1 MLRTKKAMANSDT
14 PQSSTQKNYKQKL
27 LSRRKSYNNRSST
40 LKRKAKE
47 LSKQCKSQVCIL
59 SYNGSYD
66 KDVQVWPEDPTVAKD
81 IIKNYTEAVSKKR
94 SRSSNQE
101 LNLADCLTRKKKMKL
116 DGGKDSDEALDKLSG
131 EALKDLSGFVE
142 STLHKLDHIL
152 EGYKSKPIVDQPYDI
167 DNWNP
172 LKLNGNP
179 SNNAI
184 FKGFDASQSSMPTV
198 AIVPC
203 QACDQ
208 YPDFQSGIGTC
219 TEPIIDQPYDINNWN
234 PLELIENSSDN
245 AIFKGFTEGQARQY
259 PDFQSGSD
267 IYIGSSFISTNNS
280 TIDDRSNVNIYDQR
294 DILQPNEY
302 VGRMESSSLM
312 GENYSINKNIV
323 NNAFTP
329 SNFVNCSNNID
340 SAGASGSSTPC
351 TDQSGISS
359 NDSLVGFEDTA
370 APDSSFWEDIL
381 LPWEEQNNMNL
392 LLDQNDQQFN
402 YGGSSILPY

>member
-1 MLRTKKAMANSDT
+1 MANSDT
-14 PQSSTQKNYKQKL
+14 PQSSTQKNSKQKL

-81 IIKNYTEAVSKKR
+81 IIKNYTEAVGKKR

-116 DGGKDSDEALDKLSG
+116 DGGKDSDNALDKLSG

-142 STLHKLDHIL
+142 STLHELDYIL

-184 FKGFDASQSSMPTV
+184 FKGFDESQSSMPTA
-198 AIVPC
+198 AIVPS

-208 YPDFQSGIGTC
+208 YPDFQNGIGSC
-219 TEPIIDQPYDINNWN
+219 TEPIIDQSYDVNNWN
-234 PLELIENSSDN
+234 PLELNENSSDN
-245 AIFKGFTEGQARQY
+245 AIFKGFTEGQAFQY
-259 PDFQSGSD
+259 PDFQSGSET
-267 IYIGSSFISTNNS
+267 GSSIISTNNS
-280 TIDDRSNVNIYDQR
+280 TIDDRSNVNVYDQCG
-294 DILQPNEY
+294 ILQPNEY
-302 VGRMESSSLM
+302 FGTTESSSLK
-312 GENYSINKNIV
+312 GENYSVEKNLV

-351 TDQSGISS
+351 IDRSGISS

-370 APDSSFWEDIL
+370 APDNFYWEDIL
-381 LPWEEQNNMNL
+381 MPWEEQNNMNL
-392 LLDQNDQQFN
+392 LLDQNDQQFS
-402 YGGSSILPY
+402 YGGSSIIPY